1 MLYRFQ
7 YLNVNSLVKIK
18 HDVFL
23 ALAQCQLVFDSTF
36 GADPFCPHV
45 LYRER
50 SAGQILT
57 KFHVNIMPLEATLY
71 AEHFHIVG
79 SSK

>member
-1 MLYRFQ
+1 MF
-7 YLNVNSLVKIK
+7 LV
-18 HDVFL
+18 L
-23 ALAQCQLVFDSTF
+23 AHCQLVFDSMF

-45 LYRER
+45 LYSKR

-71 AEHFHIVG
+71 TEHYPIVG